1 MKLTSCLLASSIIT
15 LGLFCACAKTTES
28 SEFNQFQL
36 KCNDGT
42 MRSGAIYLPQGI
54 TSKDKLPV
62 VYMADG
68 LVFKECGF
76 KRMMDSLIENRQI
89 SPVVIA
95 CSYENKKAIPGYNIA
110 YRNAEY
116 IESLAKNDNNLAKL
130 FDNHYNFFIN
140 EFIPYIEEEAPV
152 SSSPQDR
159 IFFGTSNSADFG
171 ITLSIRSQ
179 GLISEYWCFSP
190 VFSNVSEYGMIDYP
204 TKYRVCWGIKEEI
217 GIEDYFPNL
226 LKDIRKRGGD
236 VSSWV
241 FNGGHDREWWKYW
254 FSEELKRRF
263 PYKK

>member
-116 IESLAKNDNNLAKL
+116 IESLAKTTASR
-130 FDNHYNFFIN
+130 
-140 EFIPYIEEEAPV
+140 A
-152 SSSPQDR
+152 SSSAWER
-159 IFFGTSNSADFG
+159 R
-171 ITLSIRSQ
+171 RS
-179 GLISEYWCFSP
+179 
-190 VFSNVSEYGMIDYP
+190 
-204 TKYRVCWGIKEEI
+204 RVCAWAW
-217 GIEDYFPNL
+217 
-226 LKDIRKRGGD
+226 D
-236 VSSWV
+236 VTRTTV
-241 FNGGHDREWWKYW
+241 
-254 FSEELKRRF
+254 RR
-263 PYKK
+263 